1 MLSALFV
8 FSLGLSVAVTSRAK
22 NDEGSTKHEKS
33 TKHDT
38 ESTRKAEAS
47 VEPPPPS
54 SLPMSLALLGSLGPS
69 SEYLRAGLGLRG
81 GVHLDGTLPFYF
93 GGLATYFFGYE
104 KSSNDPFGS
113 GTSSVNRKFMYLGAE
128 AGLNL
133 GVIKDVTLR
142 PYLGLGL
149 GRSSEETCSGS
160 GSCETK
166 AKYPLMITPGV
177 AGFYDLGAGLFVG
190 GDIRFLVA
198 AGASDTGGPVLSATI
213 GFKF

>member
-1 MLSALFV
+1 MTTRLPRMLSALFV
-8 FSLGLSVAVTSRAK
+8 FSLGFSVAVTSLAK
-22 NDEGSTKHEKS
+22 NDEGSKKHEKAPQS
-33 TKHDT
+33 ED
-38 ESTRKAEAS
+38 S

-104 KSSNDPFGS
+104 KSSNDPFGT